1 MSVSFTLSELVPWSI
16 VVYGIYIQIDWHKNE
31 DLIIDEVEELD
42 VTGLKKNFNS
52 VLTDLAN
59 ANTEIDRTRN
69 EKD

>member
-31 DLIIDEVEELD
+31 DLMIDEVEELD

-59 ANTEIDRTRN
+59 ANTEIDRTRD

>member
-31 DLIIDEVEELD
+31 DLMIDEVEELD

>member
-1 MSVSFTLSELVPWSI
+1 VPWSI

-31 DLIIDEVEELD
+31 DLMIDEVEELD

-59 ANTEIDRTRN
+59 ANTEIDRTRD

>member
-1 MSVSFTLSELVPWSI
+1 M
-16 VVYGIYIQIDWHKNE
+16 
-31 DLIIDEVEELD
+31 IDEVEELD

-59 ANTEIDRTRN
+59 ANTEIDRTRD